1 MKRVYSTSNVLKA
14 SKERISWAFD
24 TFPRIYCSFSGGK
37 DSTVMTHL
45 VMEEAIKRSR
55 KVGLLFID
63 WECQITSTIDHVRT
77 VYELYKDNI
86 DPYWISL
93 PIRTWNGC
101 SQFEPEWTAWEPGKE
116 DLWVREKE
124 PKSISDPL
132 FLPFYFPTISFEEF
146 VELFASWYGGDELTA
161 CFVGIRTQESLNRFR
176 TIASQTKVRHDGKPY
191 TTNVIDKVFNV
202 YPIYDWTTEDDWTYL
217 STAKKCY
224 NVLYDRF
231 YQAGLSIH
239 QMRIDEPFGDTQRK
253 NLWLYQVIEP
263 ALWAKM
269 VIRVSGA
276 NTANLYSRETGN
288 VMGNG
293 KVQLPA
299 GHTWKSFALMLLET
313 MPSKTAEHYKGKIAV
328 YIKWFSTRGYPDGIP
343 DESPWELE
351 SINKAPAWRRVVR
364 TLLRNDYWCRGM
376 GFSPT
381 KSQAYQKYVDLMK
394 KRRKA
399 WGIFPEMEEEDA
411 RETV

>member
-1 MKRVYSTSNVLKA
+1 MKRVYSTKNVLEA
-14 SKERISWAFD
+14 AKERISWAFD
-24 TFPRIYCSFSGGK
+24 TFPKIYCSFSGGK

-45 VMEEAIKRSR
+45 VMEEAVKRGR

-63 WECQITSTIDHVRT
+63 WECQITSTIDHVRN
-77 VYELYKDNI
+77 VYEMYRDNI

-101 SQFEPEWTAWEPGKE
+101 SQFEPEWTAWEESKKE
-116 DLWVREKE
+116 LWPRE
-124 PKSISDPL
+124 PNSISDPL

-146 VELFASWYGGDELTA
+146 VELFAQWYGGDELTA

-176 TIASQTKVRHDGKPY
+176 TIASQSKTRHDDKPY
-191 TTNVIDKVFNV
+191 TTKVIDKVFNV

-217 STAKKCY
+217 STRKLPY
-224 NVLYDRF
+224 NTLYDRF

-263 ALWAKM
+263 SLWAKM

-293 KVQLPA
+293 KVQLPT
-299 GHTWKSFALMLLET
+299 GHTWQSFALMLLET
-313 MPSKTAEHYKGKIAV
+313 MPKRTAEHYKGKIAV
-328 YIKWFSTRGYPDGIP
+328 YTHWFSTRGYPDGIP

-381 KSQAYQKYVDLMK
+381 KSHAYQKYVDLMK

-399 WGIFPEMEEEDA
+399 WGIFPEMEEKDA
-411 RETV
+411 R

>member
-1 MKRVYSTSNVLKA
+1 MRRVYQQINVLEA
-14 SKERISWAFD
+14 ARERISWTFD
-24 TFPRIYCSFSGGK
+24 NFQKIYCSFSGGK

-45 VMEEAIKRSR
+45 VMEEAQRRGR

-63 WECQITSTIDHVRT
+63 WECQITSTIDHVRA
-77 VYELYKDNI
+77 VFDLYRENI

-93 PIRTWNGC
+93 PVRTWNGC
-101 SQFEPEWTAWEPGKE
+101 SQFEPEWTAWDPAKE
-116 DLWVREKE
+116 DLWVRPKE
-124 PKSISDPL
+124 PGSIQDPM

-146 VELFASWYGGDELTA
+146 VELFAAWYGDGELAA
-161 CFVGIRTQESLNRFR
+161 CFVGIRTAESLNRFR
-176 TIASQTKVRHDGKPY
+176 TIANHKKKRYADKPFSTHVIGQTY
-191 TTNVIDKVFNV
+191 NV
-202 YPIYDWTTEDDWTYL
+202 YPIYDWSTEDDWTYL
-217 STAKKCY
+217 SKFKKCY

-231 YQAGLSIH
+231 WQAGMTIH

-263 ALWAKM
+263 ELWAKM

-293 KVQLPA
+293 KVKLPD
-299 GHTWKSFALMLLET
+299 GHTWQSFALMLLET
-313 MPSKTAEHYKGKIAV
+313 MPRRTAEHYKGKIAV
-328 YIKWFSTRGYPDGIP
+328 YTHWFASRGYPDGIP

-381 KSQAYQKYVDLMK
+381 KSQAYEKYVDLMK
-394 KRRKA
+394 RRRKA
-399 WGIFPEMEEEDA
+399 WGIFPETEDKIEA
-411 RETV
+411 AAV